1 MILAG
6 QVGLKDHIE
15 LGDGTIVGAQAGVM
29 DNCAGNEVYLGSP
42 ATPQRDQMQIMAV
55 QRKLPEMRREIKQLR
70 RELTRPTELNG
81 PAESASV
88 ESQATSKGKR
98 AA

>member
-1 MILAG
+1 
-6 QVGLKDHIE
+6 LKDHIE

-29 DNCAGNEVYLGSP
+29 DNCPGNEVYLGSP

-55 QRKLPEMRREIKQLR
+55 QRKLPEMRREVKQLR
-70 RELTRPTELNG
+70 RELTRLTEQNCST
-81 PAESASV
+81 ESGVV
-88 ESQATSKGKR
+88 ESKATSENKR